1 MMRLIP
7 VSICKRYM
15 SELGREISEMLETS
29 PWVMDEYHLRH
40 DASGID
46 FWIANG
52 YEYFKLKDI
61 RGMLLSESRF
71 NRLLNAWDYR
81 VLWSQ
86 YVTLCKLTAKR
97 KLQSHHNEVINR
109 IRLARIKENQL

>member
-29 PWVMDEYHLRH
+29 PWIMDEYHLIH
-40 DASGID
+40 EASGIK
-46 FWIANG
+46 FWVANG
-52 YEYFKLKDI
+52 YEHFKLKDVS
-61 RGMLLSESRF
+61 GMLLPESRF

-81 VLWSQ
+81 VLWEQ
-86 YVTLCKLTAKR
+86 YVTLCKLTANR
-97 KLQSHHNEVINR
+97 KLQNHHNEVINR
-109 IRLARIKENQL
+109 IRLAKIKENKL

>member
-1 MMRLIP
+1 MIRLIP
-7 VSICKRYM
+7 ISICKKHM

-29 PWVMDEYHLRH
+29 PWKIDDYHLKH
-40 DASGID
+40 EGSGIA
-46 FWIANG
+46 FWIGNG
-52 YEYFKLKDI
+52 YSYFKLKDI

-71 NRLLNAWDYR
+71 NTLLNAWDYR

-97 KLQSHHNEVINR
+97 KEQEQHNEAINR
-109 IRLARIKENQL
+109 IRLARVKESKI